1 MLINFLTSITMII
14 KLRLLFIFLWFPILC
29 FTQGSYVINNK
40 KGLDKINF
48 EIINNVI
55 IIPVEVNGV
64 KLSFLLD
71 TGVSKP
77 IIFNFLKSSDSLEIL
92 NAEKI
97 YLKGLGNNGEIEAL
111 KSSGNT
117 FKIGDAVNN
126 NQDFYVIYDSSINF
140 APKLGV
146 AIHGIIGYDLLKDF
160 VVDINYSKKQLKLIA
175 LDGYKNKSC
184 SRCESFDLEFYNNK
198 PYVNIAVDIG
208 SKTIPVKL
216 LIDSGS
222 SDALWL
228 FENDSLGISIKDN
241 YFDDFL
247 GYGLSG
253 SVHGKRSKIN
263 ALKLNSYTLYNP
275 LVAFPDESY
284 TSVLRE
290 IKGRRGSVGGEI
302 LKRFNITLNYSK
314 QRMVLKRNFNF
325 NKEFSYNKSGIEVEN
340 EGVRLITEYDKNTIS
355 KNEFSMDGDIINVQ
369 AVYVNTGKYV
379 AKKAYTVSSVR
390 ANSPA
395 ARVGIRKGDI
405 ITKINGHDTL
415 KYSLQE
421 LIFHFYG
428 KEGKKITMELERY
441 GIKFIAIFRLESLI
455 K

>member
-1 MLINFLTSITMII
+1 MII

-77 IIFNFLKSSDSLEIL
+77 IIFNFIKSSDSLEIL

-379 AKKAYTVSSVR
+379 AKKAYTVSSAR